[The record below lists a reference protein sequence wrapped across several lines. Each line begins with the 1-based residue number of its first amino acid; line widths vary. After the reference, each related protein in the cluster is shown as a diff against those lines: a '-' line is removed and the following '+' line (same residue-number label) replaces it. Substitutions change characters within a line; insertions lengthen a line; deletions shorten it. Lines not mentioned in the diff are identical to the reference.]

1 MDDKSYTKI
10 TSAVILLL
18 LLVLSFL
25 LIKPFLL
32 AMILGFILAFIFR
45 PLYLRFN
52 KKIKSKNLSATL
64 ICILLLI
71 LIVIPVWFLTPILV
85 NQSIQIFIASQNLDL
100 VTPLKQILP
109 QLFETE
115 VVSNGITT
123 ALYSF
128 ITKITNSTMNA
139 FSDLILNFPT
149 LFLQFLV
156 VLFVFFFSLK
166 DGEALVEYIKS
177 LLPFSKETE
186 KRLFK
191 STNEI
196 TYSVLYGQ
204 VVLGILQGLVVGIG
218 LFLFGVHNALFLT
231 LLACIAGI
239 LPIIGTAVI
248 WIPVVIYLLISHNIG
263 AFFGVLIFGLASTI
277 FESIIKPAF
286 IAKRTNVNS
295 TIILLGMVGGIFFLG
310 ALGAIIGPLILSYL
324 LIILDLYR
332 DKNIPG
338 AINEPEKT

>member
-1 MDDKSYTKI
+1 MDDKYYSKI
-10 TSAVILLL
+10 TSGIILGL
-18 LLVLSFL
+18 LLVLSFF

-32 AMILGFILAFIFR
+32 AILSSFILAFLFR
-45 PLYLRFN
+45 PFYLKLN

-64 ICILLLI
+64 ICVFLLI
-71 LIVIPVWFLTPILV
+71 LIVIPIWFLTPILV

-100 VTPLKQILP
+100 VTPLKNLLP

-128 ITKITNSTMNA
+128 ITKLTNSTMNI

-166 DGEALVEYIKS
+166 DGDSLVDYIKS

-186 KRLFK
+186 KKLFK
-191 STNEI
+191 STNDI

-204 VVLGILQGLVVGIG
+204 VVLGILQGLVAGVGFFI
-218 LFLFGVHNALFLT
+218 FGVDNALLLT

-239 LPIIGTAVI
+239 LPIIGTAII
-248 WIPVVIYLLISHNIG
+248 WIPVAAYLLISNHVG
-263 AFFGVLIFGLASTI
+263 AFFGVLIFGLASTV
-277 FESIIKPAF
+277 FESVIKPAF
-286 IAKRTNVNS
+286 VAKRTNVNS
-295 TIILLGMVGGIFFLG
+295 AVILIGMVGGIFFLG
-310 ALGAIIGPLILSYL
+310 FLGAIIGPLILSYL

-332 DKNIPG
+332 DKKIPG
-338 AINEPEKT
+338 AIIEPEKS

>member
-1 MDDKSYTKI
+1 MDDKPYTRI
-10 TSAVILLL
+10 TSGII
-18 LLVLSFL
+18 LLVLIVLAFF

-32 AMILGFILAFIFR
+32 SMILAFILAFIFR
-45 PLYLRFN
+45 PLYMRLN
-52 KKIKSKNLSATL
+52 KKVKSKGLSATI
-64 ICILLLI
+64 ICIFLLI

-85 NQSIQIFIASQNLDL
+85 NQSIQIFVASQDLDL
-100 VTPLKQILP
+100 VTPLKQLLP

-115 VVSNGITT
+115 VVSSSITT

-139 FSDLILNFPT
+139 FSNLLLNFPT

-166 DGEALVEYIKS
+166 DGEALVDYIKS
-177 LLPFSKETE
+177 LLPFSKEIE

-191 STNEI
+191 STNDI

-204 VVLGILQGLVVGIG
+204 VVLGVLQGLLVGVG
-218 LFLFGVHNALFLT
+218 LFLFGVDNALFLT
-231 LLACIAGI
+231 LLACLAGI

-248 WIPVVIYLLISHNIG
+248 WIPVVIYLLISNQIG

-286 IAKRTNVNS
+286 VAKRTNVNS
-295 TIILLGMVGGIFFLG
+295 AIILIGMVGGIFFLG
-310 ALGAIIGPLILSYL
+310 ALGTVIGPLILAYL

-332 DKNIPG
+332 DKKIPG
-338 AINEPEKT
+338 AIIEPEKS